1 MPHQPHPSTNAAAY
15 AAGYQPS
22 ERSRQREFNPQ
33 QHPLRPPHRPRQH
46 AGIVPPPHHLPSETT
61 SVDSA
66 KLFRQL
72 PESLK
77 IIEDKQS
84 SWVLTQDCCREIGNG
99 AADVGFYQQFNPA
112 EIATVYGANGILRTK
127 LKVHVSEHSRFST
140 QPGEKKS
147 SKCIAYLGDGMLIER
162 EILCDY
168 KCQSSGCNCRIKI
181 ARVNCNGISGL
192 LGYQLATPGTGLIY
206 EHDQNA
212 HKLFPHEEQ
221 SQGLRTLL
229 QKNSTSKFSLF
240 ALSVEQKEFIMDYGL
255 TTGTISQQKDAV
267 STMTFMARMNQMRC
281 TPEQLYTPE
290 KFLSAV
296 KNWVGNRKKQGDY
309 FFSNQWGKCSM
320 SAHQLKEL
328 LDLLKTSPDDRT
340 SPPDVSTY
348 PNNPHLLTPEF
359 RETVWP
365 YMIVQSHDHDG
376 STWTRIT
383 FECADWKVLV
393 RAAVQMN
400 PDGTVQLEID
410 FFRGCCEGD
419 EWQVGQIG
427 FSDLN
432 HRYHFLVMDIS
443 KSENNQSA
451 GRLLERALEML
462 NEMEGD

>member
-1 MPHQPHPSTNAAAY
+1 MRQVNDAHHSTHHSNFRHVSSLFMVHEPTMSKPPPPKEWQPSQAERLGNGIVGAVNVPFLQQPLSGAGLLAPQPQPQQHSLLLHPPPQYDSTQWQPQIYHQHSTIYVKEEGTEGEVNVALPPPHRPRQHAGSVPPLYHPGQRMMPHQPHPSTNATAY

-72 PESLK
+72 
-77 IIEDKQS
+77 
-84 SWVLTQDCCREIGNG
+84 R
-99 AADVGFYQQFNPA
+99 
-112 EIATVYGANGILRTK
+112 
-127 LKVHVSEHSRFST
+127 
-140 QPGEKKS
+140 
-147 SKCIAYLGDGMLIER
+147 
-162 EILCDY
+162 DY

-348 PNNPHLLTPEF
+348 PNNPHLLTPE
-359 RETVWP
+359 
-365 YMIVQSHDHDG
+365 
-376 STWTRIT
+376 
-383 FECADWKVLV
+383 
-393 RAAVQMN
+393 
-400 PDGTVQLEID
+400 
-410 FFRGCCEGD
+410 
-419 EWQVGQIG
+419 
-427 FSDLN
+427 
-432 HRYHFLVMDIS
+432 YHI
-443 KSENNQSA
+443 KP
-451 GRLLERALEML
+451 
-462 NEMEGD
+462 